1 MKSKKRFSTNKL
13 LEGIQSGDP
22 EILSYIYKIY
32 FPQMRTFVLRNN
44 GSEEEAQDI
53 FQNAVVTVYNLAK
66 RGKLDLTV
74 KFNTFLLAVGNR
86 MWLRQLKRKGI
97 INFVKIEDGSE
108 NDYHEEDY
116 QIEEE
121 VYETMESVEKNG
133 FYHKAFSKLSR
144 DCQILLRMFYDNVP
158 IPKIAEYFGLKNPE
172 QAKKKK
178 YRCKENLINAIKNDS
193 SFQEFQ

>member
-1 MKSKKRFSTNKL
+1 
-13 LEGIQSGDP
+13 
-22 EILSYIYKIY
+22 
-32 FPQMRTFVLRNN
+32 MRTFVLRNN

-121 VYETMESVEKNG
+121 VYETMESVEKKW
-133 FYHKAFSKLSR
+133 FLSQSIFKTEPR
-144 DCQILLRMFYDNVP
+144 LSNSVENVLRQCSDTQNCRIFRIEKP
-158 IPKIAEYFGLKNPE
+158 GTSQKEKI
-172 QAKKKK
+172 
-178 YRCKENLINAIKNDS
+178 S
-193 SFQEFQ
+193 V